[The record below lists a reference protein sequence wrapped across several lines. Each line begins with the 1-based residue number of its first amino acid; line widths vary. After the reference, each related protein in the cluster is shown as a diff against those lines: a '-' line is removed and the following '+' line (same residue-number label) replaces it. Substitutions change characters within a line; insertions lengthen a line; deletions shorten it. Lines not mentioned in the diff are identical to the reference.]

1 MLDAALCIPST
12 SNRLVV
18 FLILV
23 VQVISA
29 RFATIHT
36 IKAHAIEVSE
46 RVGHRLE
53 YGTLPVDATTAIA
66 LRSVRVIESLE
77 ATYDLADTRVVEDIV
92 DWPSIALG
100 EG

>member
-1 MLDAALCIPST
+1 MLDAALCVPAT

-23 VQVISA
+23 VQVISV

-36 IKAHAIEVSE
+36 IKAHAVEVSE

-53 YGTLPVDATTAIA
+53 DGALPVDATAAVA

-77 ATYDLADTRVVEDIV
+77 ATYDLADTGVVENVV
-92 DWPSIALG
+92 DGPSIALG

>member
-1 MLDAALCIPST
+1 
-12 SNRLVV
+12 V

-23 VQVISA
+23 VQVISV

-36 IKAHAIEVSE
+36 IKAHAVEVSE

-53 YGTLPVDATTAIA
+53 DGALPVDATAAVA

-77 ATYDLADTRVVEDIV
+77 ATYDLADTGVVENVV
-92 DWPSIALG
+92 DGPSIALG